1 MGFEVEQL
9 VLANGRCPF
18 EEWLASLADKKTQ
31 LVVDARIT
39 RLRAGN
45 LGDHKSVGA
54 GVFELRIDHGPGLR
68 VYFGRRGKEIVVLV
82 GGGDK
87 KTQNRDI
94 KKAQE
99 LWEQY
104 GNDHR

>member
-18 EEWLASLADKKTQ
+18 ETWLASLADKKTQ

-45 LGDHKSVGA
+45 LGDHKLSA
-54 GVFELRIDHGPGLR
+54 RASLS
-68 VYFGRRGKEIVVLV
+68 
-82 GGGDK
+82 
-87 KTQNRDI
+87 
-94 KKAQE
+94 
-99 LWEQY
+99 
-104 GNDHR
+104 